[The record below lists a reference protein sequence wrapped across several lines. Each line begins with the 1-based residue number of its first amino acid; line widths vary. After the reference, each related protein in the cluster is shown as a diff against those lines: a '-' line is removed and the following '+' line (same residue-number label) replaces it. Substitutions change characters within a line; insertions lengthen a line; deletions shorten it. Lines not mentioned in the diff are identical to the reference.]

1 MLIKGEKCVTGC
13 NHDDV
18 NNAQLDLI
26 LKFSIQCT
34 FQLHIK
40 ESVSC
45 NMKVMEFGETLFAN
59 MRNNKDNAIC
69 DCWAAF
75 EGLAKRENGEI
86 IQRLGL

>member
-1 MLIKGEKCVTGC
+1 MLT
-13 NHDDV
+13 
-18 NNAQLDLI
+18 NA
-26 LKFSIQCT
+26 
-34 FQLHIK
+34 
-40 ESVSC
+40 SVSC

-69 DCWAAF
+69 ECWAAF